1 MMISDPLKGVF
12 DAFDPLGMLLR
23 VSIQWGY
30 FLGSLYVPCLLRA
43 FLSFLDE
50 FLLHFL
56 HPGDFRGIFYFYFL
70 FFAKIHIVYQEG
82 LNYM

>member
-50 FLLHFL
+50 FMNFLLHFQL
-56 HPGDFRGIFYFYFL
+56 LGTFRGYLIF
-70 FFAKIHIVYQEG
+70 FFFFSELHIVY
-82 LNYM
+82 

>member
-50 FLLHFL
+50 FLLHFQL
-56 HPGDFRGIFYFYFL
+56 LGTFRGYLIF
-70 FFAKIHIVYQEG
+70 FFFFFF
-82 LNYM
+82 LNYT

>member
-1 MMISDPLKGVF
+1 MMIFDPLKGVF

-50 FLLHFL
+50 FMNFL
-56 HPGDFRGIFYFYFL
+56 
-70 FFAKIHIVYQEG
+70 
-82 LNYM
+82 